1 MEGREQG
8 MNREMDKDRVLL
20 VEDDGSLIDGLE
32 YALKKDGFEV
42 EVARSVEEFG
52 KLYTDGRFDVVL
64 LDVSL
69 PDGNGFEICERI
81 RRTSEVPIL
90 FLTAADEE
98 FNVVRGLD
106 MGGEDYVSQPFRLNE
121 LLSRIHSL
129 QRRAGKRGKGAG
141 AVQEPVLE
149 SGGIRVDLVGNRA
162 WLEEEPLELTAQ
174 EYRLLCLFLKN
185 QGMILTRERILDRLW
200 DGNGEFVD
208 DNTLS
213 VYIRRLRSKIEEEPS
228 SPKHLLTVRGLGYQW
243 KE

>member
-90 FLTAADEE
+90 FHAPSLNIST
-98 FNVVRGLD
+98 VVSGI
-106 MGGEDYVSQPFRLNE
+106 FIF
-121 LLSRIHSL
+121 LSGFSFCRHFYKHIF
-129 QRRAGKRGKGAG
+129 QIGRA
-141 AVQEPVLE
+141 
-149 SGGIRVDLVGNRA
+149 S
-162 WLEEEPLELTAQ
+162 
-174 EYRLLCLFLKN
+174 C
-185 QGMILTRERILDRLW
+185 RER
-200 DGNGEFVD
+200 V
-208 DNTLS
+208 
-213 VYIRRLRSKIEEEPS
+213 
-228 SPKHLLTVRGLGYQW
+228 
-243 KE
+243 

>member
-90 FLTAADEE
+90 FLTAAE

-106 MGGEDYVSQPFRLNE
+106 MGGDDYVSKPFRLNE

-141 AVQEPVLE
+141 AIQEPVLE

>member
-106 MGGEDYVSQPFRLNE
+106 MGGDDYVSKPFRLNE

-185 QGMILTRERILDRLW
+185 QGMILTRERILDMLW

>member
-1 MEGREQG
+1 MEGRDKG
-8 MNREMDKDRVLL
+8 MDREMDKDRVLL

-32 YALKKDGFEV
+32 YALKKDGFAV

-52 KLYTDGRFDVVL
+52 KLYADGRFDVVL

-69 PDGNGFEICERI
+69 PDGNGFELCKRI

-106 MGGEDYVSQPFRLNE
+106 MGGDDYVSKPFRLNE

-141 AVQEPVLE
+141 TGQEAVLE
-149 SGGIRVDLVGNRA
+149 SGSVRVDLVGNRA
-162 WLEEEPLELTAQ
+162 YLKEAPLELTAQ

-185 QGMILTRERILDRLW
+185 QGMILTREQILDRLW

>member
-1 MEGREQG
+1 

-69 PDGNGFEICERI
+69 PDGNGVEICERI

-106 MGGEDYVSQPFRLNE
+106 MGGDDYVSKPFRLNE

-141 AVQEPVLE
+141 AIQEPVLE

>member
-69 PDGNGFEICERI
+69 PDGTGFEICERI

-106 MGGEDYVSQPFRLNE
+106 MGGDDYVSKPFRLNE

-141 AVQEPVLE
+141 AIQEPVLE

>member
-1 MEGREQG
+1 MIW
-8 MNREMDKDRVLL
+8 NL
-20 VEDDGSLIDGLE
+20 VRKLSLIHI
-32 YALKKDGFEV
+32 
-42 EVARSVEEFG
+42 
-52 KLYTDGRFDVVL
+52 YTDGRFDVVL

-106 MGGEDYVSQPFRLNE
+106 MGGDDYVSKPFRLNE

-141 AVQEPVLE
+141 AIQEPVLE

-162 WLEEEPLELTAQ
+162 WLEAVSYTHLDVYKRQL
-174 EYRLLCLFLKN
+174 
-185 QGMILTRERILDRLW
+185 QG
-200 DGNGEFVD
+200 
-208 DNTLS
+208 
-213 VYIRRLRSKIEEEPS
+213 
-228 SPKHLLTVRGLGYQW
+228 RGKAAG
-243 KE
+243 

>member
-106 MGGEDYVSQPFRLNE
+106 MGGDDYVSKPFRLNE

-162 WLEEEPLELTAQ
+162 WLEEKPLELTAQ

>member
-106 MGGEDYVSQPFRLNE
+106 MGGDDYVSKPFRLNE

-185 QGMILTRERILDRLW
+185 QGMILTRGRILDRLW

>member
-1 MEGREQG
+1 

-106 MGGEDYVSQPFRLNE
+106 MGWSPAVSGWIWWETGPGWRRSRL
-121 LLSRIHSL
+121 SL
-129 QRRAGKRGKGAG
+129 QRRNTGCFVCFLR
-141 AVQEPVLE
+141 
-149 SGGIRVDLVGNRA
+149 IRA
-162 WLEEEPLELTAQ
+162 
-174 EYRLLCLFLKN
+174 
-185 QGMILTRERILDRLW
+185 
-200 DGNGEFVD
+200 
-208 DNTLS
+208 
-213 VYIRRLRSKIEEEPS
+213 
-228 SPKHLLTVRGLGYQW
+228 
-243 KE
+243 

>member
-1 MEGREQG
+1 MEKG
-8 MNREMDKDRVLL
+8 MVLL

-42 EVARSVEEFG
+42 EIARSVKEFEEI
-52 KLYTDGRFDVVL
+52 YEDGRYEVVL

-69 PDGNGFEICERI
+69 PDGNGFGICERI
-81 RRTSEVPIL
+81 RRSSEVPIL

-106 MGGEDYVSQPFRLNE
+106 MGGDDYVSKPFRLNE

-129 QRRAGKRGKGAG
+129 LRRAGKRKKGGSAE
-141 AVQEPVLE
+141 QEAVLE
-149 SGGIRVDLVGNRA
+149 SGGIRIDLVGNRA
-162 WLEEEPLELTAQ
+162 YLEEEPLELTAQ
-174 EYRLLCLFLKN
+174 EYRLLCLFLRN
-185 QGMILTRERILDRLW
+185 QGMILTRDQILDRLW
-200 DGNGEFVD
+200 DGNGEYVD

-228 SPKHLLTVRGLGYQW
+228 SPRHLLTVRGLGYQW

>member
-106 MGGEDYVSQPFRLNE
+106 MGGDDYVSKPFRLNE

-141 AVQEPVLE
+141 TVQEPVLE

>member
-98 FNVVRGLD
+98 FNVVRGWIWAG
-106 MGGEDYVSQPFRLNE
+106 MIMCP
-121 LLSRIHSL
+121 SRFGSTTSFPDSFAAKKS
-129 QRRAGKRGKGAG
+129 RKKRKRGGHGTGACAG
-141 AVQEPVLE
+141 VRRYPGG
-149 SGGIRVDLVGNRA
+149 SGG
-162 WLEEEPLELTAQ
+162 
-174 EYRLLCLFLKN
+174 K
-185 QGMILTRERILDRLW
+185 QGLA
-200 DGNGEFVD
+200 GG
-208 DNTLS
+208 
-213 VYIRRLRSKIEEEPS
+213 
-228 SPKHLLTVRGLGYQW
+228 GAA
-243 KE
+243 

>member
-8 MNREMDKDRVLL
+8 MNRKMDKDRVLL

-106 MGGEDYVSQPFRLNE
+106 MGGDDYVSKPIRLNE

-141 AVQEPVLE
+141 VVQEPVLE

>member
-106 MGGEDYVSQPFRLNE
+106 MGGDDYVSKPFRLNE

-141 AVQEPVLE
+141 AIQEPVLE

-200 DGNGEFVD
+200 DGNGEFGD

>member
-90 FLTAADEE
+90 FLTDEE

-106 MGGEDYVSQPFRLNE
+106 MGGDDYVSKPFRLNE

>member
-106 MGGEDYVSQPFRLNE
+106 MGGDDYVSKPFRLNE

-129 QRRAGKRGKGAG
+129 QRRAGKEEKGRARYRSLCWSP
-141 AVQEPVLE
+141 AV
-149 SGGIRVDLVGNRA
+149 SGWIWWETGPGWRRSRLSLQRRNTGCFVCFLRIRA
-162 WLEEEPLELTAQ
+162 
-174 EYRLLCLFLKN
+174 
-185 QGMILTRERILDRLW
+185 
-200 DGNGEFVD
+200 
-208 DNTLS
+208 
-213 VYIRRLRSKIEEEPS
+213 
-228 SPKHLLTVRGLGYQW
+228 
-243 KE
+243 

>member
-32 YALKKDGFEV
+32 YALKKDRFEV

-106 MGGEDYVSQPFRLNE
+106 MGGDDYVSKPFRLNE

-141 AVQEPVLE
+141 AIQEPVLE

>member
-98 FNVVRGLD
+98 FNV
-106 MGGEDYVSQPFRLNE
+106 SKPFRLNE

>member
-106 MGGEDYVSQPFRLNE
+106 MGGDDYVSKPFRLNE

-141 AVQEPVLE
+141 AIQEPVLE

-162 WLEEEPLELTAQ
+162 WLEEEPLELMAQ

>member
-106 MGGEDYVSQPFRLNE
+106 MGGDDYVSKPFRLNE

-141 AVQEPVLE
+141 AIQEPVLE

-213 VYIRRLRSKIEEEPS
+213 VYIRRLRSTIEEEPS

>member
-106 MGGEDYVSQPFRLNE
+106 MGGDDYVSKLFRLNE

>member
-1 MEGREQG
+1 
-8 MNREMDKDRVLL
+8 MDKDKILL

-42 EVARSVEEFG
+42 EIARSAKEFG
-52 KLYTDGRFDVVL
+52 NIYEDGRFDVIL

-81 RRTSEVPIL
+81 RRSSQVPVL

-106 MGGEDYVSQPFRLNE
+106 MGGDDYVSKPFRLNE

-129 QRRAGKRGKGAG
+129 QRRAGKREKEADPGQE
-141 AVQEPVLE
+141 AVME
-149 SGGIRVDLVGNRA
+149 SGGVRVDLMGNRA
-162 WLEEEPLELTAQ
+162 YLNEEALELTAQ
-174 EYRLLCLFLKN
+174 EYRLLCLFLRN
-185 QGMILTRERILDRLW
+185 RGRILRREQILDRLW

-213 VYIRRLRSKIEEEPS
+213 VYIRRLRSKIEKEPS
-228 SPKHLLTVRGLGYQW
+228 SPKHLVTVRGLGYQW

>member
-52 KLYTDGRFDVVL
+52 KLYTEGRFDVVL

-106 MGGEDYVSQPFRLNE
+106 MGGDDYVSKPFRLNE

-129 QRRAGKRGKGAG
+129 QRRAGKGGKGAG

>member
-98 FNVVRGLD
+98 MNIIMGLD
-106 MGGEDYVSQPFRLNE
+106 MGGDDYVSKPFRLNE

-141 AVQEPVLE
+141 AIQEPVLE

>member
-52 KLYTDGRFDVVL
+52 KLYTDGSFDVVL

-106 MGGEDYVSQPFRLNE
+106 MGGDDYVSKPFRLNE

-141 AVQEPVLE
+141 AIQEPVLE